1 MWSLTQMDTSLIFF
15 QANLEDFF
23 TINWNQQYSQF
34 NSIKVGKNNGLT
46 IFSIQLCLRRYFS
59 QRDMVINFL
68 WKEIRVGKEMATL
81 AKKCCFSNPLMRS
94 DDLSLFESFGL
105 LYQRKCII
113 PWSCI
118 KFFFFKATFI
128 KPSTTWNAQ
137 TQSCL
142 AAQYLMASTSKEGW
156 RIFCLLISKGEIS
169 RIRHLQM
176 PASQVPLRKKSH
188 PWQYLKGVHRVSSK
202 VLSRVFIPIYLMRE
216 RWKKESLGNKRLWKT
231 LFWGLYIDTCVLCRD
246 RAALIIHSPEESQP
260 GLMVRG
266 SQEIVHRWEGKGI

>member
-118 KFFFFKATFI
+118 KKFFFQSHIYKTQYNLKCTNSKLSGCSVPNGQHQQGRLEDLLPSHFKRWDFLYQTSPDAGFPG
-128 KPSTTWNAQ
+128 PSQKGVSPVTVFERCS
-137 TQSCL
+137 QSL
-142 AAQYLMASTSKEGW
+142 
-156 RIFCLLISKGEIS
+156 
-169 RIRHLQM
+169 
-176 PASQVPLRKKSH
+176 
-188 PWQYLKGVHRVSSK
+188 LKGAV
-202 VLSRVFIPIYLMRE
+202 
-216 RWKKESLGNKRLWKT
+216 
-231 LFWGLYIDTCVLCRD
+231 
-246 RAALIIHSPEESQP
+246 
-260 GLMVRG
+260 
-266 SQEIVHRWEGKGI
+266 